1 MNYIVLCISYLICWR
16 ICFSPTY
23 HLAGFTYTLY
33 SAMFLSIG
41 IKYKIIIVS
50 LVVLVDQLCI
60 QVPSHLPD
68 FCRVYYLEVYLGLE
82 VYLLLSSCWYI
93 YYCLGLE
100 VYLLLY
106 TWRYIQDW
114 RYICYCIPGG
124 MSRTGGLSI
133 IVYLKVYLGLAGGL
147 SIIVYLKVCLGL
159 EVYLL
164 LST

>member
-50 LVVLVDQLCI
+50 LVMHLGTFSPTRLLSSILPGGLSRTRGISIIVFLV
-60 QVPSHLPD
+60 
-68 FCRVYYLEVYLGLE
+68 
-82 VYLLLSSCWYI
+82 VYLLLS
-93 YYCLGLE
+93 
-100 VYLLLY
+100 
-106 TWRYIQDW
+106 
-114 RYICYCIPGG
+114 
-124 MSRTGGLSI
+124 RTGGISI
-133 IVYLKVYLGLAGGL
+133 IVYLE
-147 SIIVYLKVCLGL
+147 VCLGL